1 MFSKQKFDEYRDKY
15 KRFLSSAAN
24 YDESYKWT
32 ALGAY
37 EEHWNIAAVDFATMY
52 DAAIQQG
59 EGERLWSDK
68 NDSAKSVMI
77 EFAKMN
83 PIIVRDMFEDLYKSS
98 SDIVLRMDRFVHH
111 CDQMVNELQSVRPS
125 ANVHYHDNYRMISFY
140 LAMKHPDE
148 YVIYNF
154 LEFKSLMTMLGAKTN
169 PGLKEIDR
177 FFKVMKTLYKFLIQD
192 EELVAAYKAK
202 LESQGTSPDLN
213 LFLAHDF
220 CSCCTNGSY
229 MLDRY

>member
-15 KRFLSSAAN
+15 KRFIQSSSS
-24 YDESYKWT
+24 YDERYKWT

-37 EEHWNIAAVDFATMY
+37 EEHWNIAATDFASMY
-52 DAAIQQG
+52 DKAIQQG
-59 EGERLWSDK
+59 EGERLWSEK
-68 NDSAKSVMI
+68 KDSAKSVMI
-77 EFAKMN
+77 EFAKLS
-83 PIIVRDMFEDLYKSS
+83 PEIIRDMFEDLYRES

-125 ANVHYHDNYRMISFY
+125 ANVHYHDNYEMISFY
-140 LAMKHPDE
+140 LSMKHPDE
-148 YVIYNF
+148 YALYNYY
-154 LEFKSLMTMLGAKTN
+154 EFKSLMAKLGAKTT

-192 EELVAAYKAK
+192 EDLVKAYKTRLDK
-202 LESQGTSPDLN
+202 QGTSPDLN

-220 CSCCTNGSY
+220 CSCCTNTGY
-229 MLDRY
+229 MVERY